1 MTPMHDA
8 AFKGHSKAYQ
18 MLLKSSSDISLDLGI
33 RDKLGYLAADYLGNY
48 QYEFP
53 PDLPSSK

>member
-8 AFKGHSKAYQ
+8 AFKGHSKVYH
-18 MLLKSSSDISLDLGI
+18 MLLKCSSAKPVDLEI

-53 PDLPSSK
+53 PDLPSTK